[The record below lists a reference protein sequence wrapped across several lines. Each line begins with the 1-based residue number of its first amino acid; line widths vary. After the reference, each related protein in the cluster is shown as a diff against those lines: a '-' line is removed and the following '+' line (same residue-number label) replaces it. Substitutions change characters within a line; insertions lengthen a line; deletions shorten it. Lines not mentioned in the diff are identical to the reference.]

1 MQRAHS
7 GPSALSVVPG
17 QRHSYVTVTP
27 GATTSCEEREMKDHN
42 EFKVIDVAAVELE
55 ARRMRAQ
62 ALTEG
67 FISFR
72 RMLTGKRG

>member
-1 MQRAHS
+1 
-7 GPSALSVVPG
+7 
-17 QRHSYVTVTP
+17 
-27 GATTSCEEREMKDHN
+27 MKDHN